1 MDIRAQVI
9 ALNEQRVRVVNEL
22 RNELDAT
29 AGRERTAEESVKLER
44 IDADIARIDAQIAEF
59 VARETREQE
68 AGALREQALSLF
80 GEATVS
86 RAEVNADTYLREWA
100 QGQHGNQLV
109 VDIRGAQREREML
122 RHGADAAEIRAIA
135 WDTGSAASLV
145 PTTLAR
151 TLYEYMEAS
160 NALFRGP
167 TTKVFTAAGEAMNFP
182 KLGAHA
188 IATQV
193 SGQGTTLAGTDP
205 TFARMTLDAYRYGE
219 LVKVAN
225 DVLKDSGIDIA
236 SFLGRDMGRALGRV
250 TATDFAVGSGSG
262 KPNGLMTAIVGAG
275 TIATGGSLITVAA
288 DINKLIDLQYSV
300 ADEYRSAPSCG
311 WVMKDSTAGTLRK
324 VRDGAGGTIGAFLWE
339 PSLTNGLV
347 NGTPDRFFGKPVYTD
362 SNIAAAGSN
371 NKVVAFG
378 DLSAFYIRV
387 AGQTTIERSDERYFD
402 TDEVGFRAQ
411 VRVDSDLIDTAAV
424 NALVQTV

>member
-29 AGRERTAEESVKLER
+29 AGRERTTEETAKIER
-44 IDADIARIDAQIAEF
+44 IDADIARIDSEIREF

-68 AGALREQALSLF
+68 AGTLREQALSLF
-80 GEATVS
+80 GAEQVT
-86 RAEVNADTYLREWA
+86 RAEVNADTYLRQWA
-100 QGQHGNQLV
+100 QGEHGNSIT
-109 VDIRGAQREREML
+109 VDLRGAQREKEML
-122 RHGADAAEIRAIA
+122 RAGATAEERALA

-167 TTKVFTAAGEAMNFP
+167 TTKVFTAAGETMHFP

-205 TFARMTLDAYRYGE
+205 TFARMVLDAYRYGE

-225 DVLKDSGIDIA
+225 DVLKDSGIDVA
-236 SFLGRDMGRALGRV
+236 GFLGRDIGRALGRK
-250 TATDFAVGSGSG
+250 TATDFATGTGSGQ
-262 KPNGLMTAIVGAG
+262 PNGLMTAIVGSG

-288 DINKLIDLQYSV
+288 DITKLYDLQYSV
-300 ADEYRSAPSCG
+300 NDEYRSADSCG
-311 WVMKDSTAGTLRK
+311 WLMKDSTAGTLRK

-347 NGTPDRFFGKPVYTD
+347 NGQPDRLFGKPVYID

-387 AGQTTIERSDERYFD
+387 AGQTQIERSDERYFD
-402 TDEVGFRAQ
+402 TDEVGFRGQ
-411 VRVDSDLIDTAAV
+411 IRVDSDLIDATAI